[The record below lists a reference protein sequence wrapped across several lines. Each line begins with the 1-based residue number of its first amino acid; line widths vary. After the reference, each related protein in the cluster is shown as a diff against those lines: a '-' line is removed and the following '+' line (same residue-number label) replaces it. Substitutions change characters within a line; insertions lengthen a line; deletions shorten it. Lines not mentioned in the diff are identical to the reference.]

1 MKKIFEIIKKVLLSE
16 RLYKII
22 LDISIVLLFG
32 LSIFM
37 LFVQSNIWTKII
49 MIGYSIS
56 IMIII
61 VFLRMPSILTETKFK
76 KTSIWSFFT
85 WNVCYSV
92 IAGIIIGC
100 IIGKL
105 KKLDIIQSS
114 IIATSVVTI
123 IIAMLWFI
131 YQIRIKEDNTA
142 ELDLYSSIIVA
153 VLTFLSLALDYS
165 SEKVPF
171 LIIFFFY
178 LVIQIMIKVKI
189 CKIKT
194 KH

>member
-92 IAGIIIGC
+92 IAGIIIG
-100 IIGKL
+100 
-105 KKLDIIQSS
+105 LD
-114 IIATSVVTI
+114 
-123 IIAMLWFI
+123 MCLRWL
-131 YQIRIKEDNTA
+131 QIRI
-142 ELDLYSSIIVA
+142 LYRMNSVNCMR
-153 VLTFLSLALDYS
+153 LF
-165 SEKVPF
+165 
-171 LIIFFFY
+171 
-178 LVIQIMIKVKI
+178 VIL
-189 CKIKT
+189 
-194 KH
+194 